1 MSQTEYLE
9 TAEKLYEIY
18 KSNNIFPMQ
27 WLTVKELEKLKGGP
41 GLIASVKKKKG
52 KLSELQPAYFDYV
65 NSKTEYYSCNTPI
78 QWSCKFDK
86 WMENEYVFTPQEINE
101 LQADRRRQIGR
112 ETSQEVAI

>member
-1 MSQTEYLE
+1 MYQTEYLE
-9 TAEKLYEIY
+9 LAIELYSIY
-18 KSNNIFPMQ
+18 SDNKVHHKR
-27 WLTVKELEKLKGGP
+27 WLTIKELEKLKGGP

-112 ETSQEVAI
+112 ETSQEVTN